1 MGLSTTMRAILGWLV
16 GAIHV
21 MDDVIPMR
29 LVAVI
34 CLLALAASRPSPSFA
49 TGAELYA
56 RYCLLCHGAHLEGY
70 AADNTPS
77 LVSPTFRATASDA
90 FLRAAIER
98 GRARTAMAGY
108 GRAVGGPLGPA
119 DVVALVAYIRGG
131 TTAPAPLA
139 RKPSTGS
146 AATGREVYVANC
158 QSCHGTAEQRATAV
172 HLANAMF
179 LATASDAYLR
189 AAIVR
194 GRPGTPMQGWGEVL
208 SAREIEDVIAYVR
221 SLARAVPPAPAPPA
235 GVTADGQM
243 RTIENVP
250 VVVNPTGEQAT
261 FTLRED
267 RYVSVA
273 DVAKAYDEKR
283 RLVLI
288 DARTPSDYLRMHI
301 TGAISIPYFNMHNLD
316 NVPNDGTWVIAYCAC
331 PHHVSG
337 VVMEEL
343 RKRGYPHTA
352 VLDEGVFL
360 WQQQGHPVVAAEG
373 QLPIPAPPPNGAPV
387 AMSNTVDDSLDPPP
401 R

>member
-1 MGLSTTMRAILGWLV
+1 
-16 GAIHV
+16 
-21 MDDVIPMR
+21 MR

-34 CLLALAASRPSPSFA
+34 CLLVLAASRPSQSLA
-49 TGAELYA
+49 AGAELYA
-56 RYCLLCHGAHLEGY
+56 QYCLLCHGAQLEGY
-70 AADNTPS
+70 AADDAPS
-77 LVSPTFRATASDA
+77 LASPTFRATASDA

-98 GRARTAMAGY
+98 GRAGTAMAGY
-108 GRAVGGPLGPA
+108 GRSVGGPLGPA
-119 DVVALVAYIRGG
+119 EVMALVTYIRGG
-131 TTAPAPLA
+131 TAAPAPLA

-158 QSCHGTAEQRATAV
+158 QSCHGTAEQRSTAV

-194 GRPGTPMQGWGEVL
+194 GRPGTTMKAWSGVL
-208 SAREIEDVIAYVR
+208 SAAEIEDVVAYVR
-221 SLARAVPPAPAPPA
+221 SLARAVPLAPTAGLAGAGQAPS
-235 GVTADGQM
+235 
-243 RTIENVP
+243 IENVP
-250 VVVNPTGEQAT
+250 VVLNPAGEQAA
-261 FTLRED
+261 FTLRDD

-301 TGAISIPYFNMHNLD
+301 TGAISVPYFNMRNLD
-316 NVPNDGTWVIAYCAC
+316 DVPNDGTWVVAYCAC

-373 QLPIPAPPPNGAPV
+373 QLPIPAPPPSGAPV
-387 AMSNTVDDSLDPPP
+387 AMPNTVDDSADRPP